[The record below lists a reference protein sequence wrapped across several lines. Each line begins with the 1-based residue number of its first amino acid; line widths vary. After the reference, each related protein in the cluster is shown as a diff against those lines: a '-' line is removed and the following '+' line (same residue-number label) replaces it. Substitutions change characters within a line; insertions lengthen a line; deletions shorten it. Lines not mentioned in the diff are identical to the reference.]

1 MAKNEDLILSA
12 LSFRANV
19 AVKRFGGEEDSRQ
32 KLKGMLERSAV
43 ASPKVHESHPA
54 SV

>member
-32 KLKGMLERSAV
+32 KLKRMLERSAV